1 MTTTTTNT
9 EHQTWTGPTWAT
21 DHKDTDAGVRWAR
34 RATTTVTTAAGGP
47 ALPGEPV
54 NVEAETYD
62 FLSIVDNSVIVERQP
77 VQIFVGGE
85 AFDIPGAHDLIAAL
99 TELLEAV
106 KDGTP

>member
-1 MTTTTTNT
+1 MTTSIALDLP
-9 EHQTWTGPTWAT
+9 TWTGPTWAT
-21 DHKDTDAGVRWAR
+21 DHRDTDAGIRWER

-54 NVEAETYD
+54 NVEAEAYD
-62 FLSIVDNSVIVERQP
+62 FLSIVDNSVIVERHP
-77 VQIFVGGE
+77 VLIFVGGD